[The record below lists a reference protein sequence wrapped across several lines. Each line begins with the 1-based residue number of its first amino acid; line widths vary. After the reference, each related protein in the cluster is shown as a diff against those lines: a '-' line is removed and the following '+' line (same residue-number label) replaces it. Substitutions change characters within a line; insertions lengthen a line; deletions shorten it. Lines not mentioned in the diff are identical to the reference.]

1 MNFPSYRYS
10 SDVLKESI
18 IVQWRRGLS
27 WLVQLR
33 YNNANLSAVAD
44 MTMDCLSNHKN
55 GTTLNIFH
63 NTQKI
68 PSPWRPI
75 RTVSASYLINIST
88 STAPTQPKL
97 GHMQPLVLFTIR
109 PNYYAL
115 STLFLALRILFWHA
129 YRSIPISHPK
139 NIVI

>member
-1 MNFPSYRYS
+1 MPLFPT
-10 SDVLKESI
+10 KEWLDIGGNDSP
-18 IVQWRRGLS
+18 WRVCPSPQNGTTNCR
-27 WLVQLR
+27 
-33 YNNANLSAVAD
+33 
-44 MTMDCLSNHKN
+44 TMDCLSNHKN